1 MAPNDPNKDDD
12 KLLDTLALAMVKQP
26 KASMEELAKAV
37 GIGRM
42 TLYRFCPT
50 RDELIERLFQ
60 YGIRTIS
67 QDIDDAKLDTAE
79 PLQVLRYM
87 TQDSLKHWE
96 ITLFMTRYWKP
107 AHDCPPPGLDWDAK
121 MDAFFLR
128 GQQAGVFRI
137 DIPAP
142 ALSELWVGMFVG
154 LVDAEYRGRVARAS
168 LPDLLEKAF
177 LQGAMP
183 QK

>member
-1 MAPNDPNKDDD
+1 MAPNDAQKDED
-12 KLLDTLALAMVKQP
+12 KLLDSLALAMVKQP
-26 KASMEELAKAV
+26 KASMDELARAV
-37 GIGRM
+37 SIGRM

-67 QDIDDAKLDTAE
+67 KDLDDAKLDTAP
-79 PLQVLRYM
+79 PLEALRFM
-87 TQDSLKHWE
+87 TQGSLKHWE

-107 AHDCPPPGLDWDAK
+107 THDCPPPDLDWDAK

-128 GQQAGVFRI
+128 GQQEGVFRI

-142 ALSELWVGMFVG
+142 SLSEIWVALFVG
-154 LVDAEYRGRVARAS
+154 LVDAEYRGRIARQA
-168 LPDLLEKAF
+168 LPNLLEHAF
-177 LQGAMP
+177 LHGAMP
-183 QK
+183 R

>member
-1 MAPNDPNKDDD
+1 MALNEPQKDDE
-12 KLLDTLALAMVKQP
+12 KLLDALALTMVKHP
-26 KASMEELAKAV
+26 KASMDELAKAV

-67 QDIDDAKLDTAE
+67 KDIDDARLDTAE
-79 PLQVLRYM
+79 PLEALRYM
-87 TQDSLKHWE
+87 IHDSLKHWE

-107 AHDCPPPGLDWDAK
+107 SYDCPPPDLDWDAK

-128 GQQAGVFRI
+128 AQKAGVFRI
-137 DIPAP
+137 DIPAA
-142 ALSELWVGMFVG
+142 ALNELWVGMFVG

-168 LPDLLEKAF
+168 LPDLLEKVF
-177 LQGAMP
+177 LQGARP
-183 QK
+183 QN